1 MSGAPRSRPPSIYI
15 VAAEESG
22 DALGAA
28 LARALL
34 ARCGALSLTGV
45 GGRAM
50 AAAGIASP
58 FPIDDLAIV
67 GVSTIPRRL
76 PMILRRI

>member
-1 MSGAPRSRPPSIYI
+1 MKHEPQPRALSIYI

-34 ARCGALSLTGV
+34 AQGGGAVKLSGV

-50 AAAGIASP
+50 AAAGIASA
-58 FPIDDLAIV
+58 FPIEELSIIGLNA
-67 GVSTIPRRL
+67 IPRRL
-76 PMILRRI
+76 PMI